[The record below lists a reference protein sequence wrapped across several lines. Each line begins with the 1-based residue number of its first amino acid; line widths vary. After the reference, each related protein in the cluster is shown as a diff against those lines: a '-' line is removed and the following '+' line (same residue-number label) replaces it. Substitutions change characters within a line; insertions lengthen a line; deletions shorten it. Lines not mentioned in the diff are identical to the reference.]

1 MTIALIEDDEAAL
14 ESLRLLLEGRGF
26 AVRGYASAEAFLA
39 SLPAGQ
45 PACVVSDVRLPGLSG
60 LDLQRTLSAQ
70 GRDVPVILITGH
82 GDIAMAVTAM
92 QEGALDFVEKPYD
105 AEHLIRSI
113 ERALAAGEELKSRD
127 SQRRELMD
135 RLAELSPRQTE
146 VMHLVAQGLSNKQI
160 AARLGISPRTVENYR
175 AWVMER
181 MGATNVAE
189 LVRKVLMLEV
199 SDPAGQTP
207 SHKRR

>member
-14 ESLRLLLEGRGF
+14 DSLRLLLEGRGL
-26 AVRGYASAEAFLA
+26 AVRAFASAEAFLA
-39 SLPAGQ
+39 SLAEEQ

-60 LDLQRTLSAQ
+60 LDLQRTLEAQ
-70 GRDVPVILITGH
+70 GRDLPVILITGH

-92 QEGALDFVEKPYD
+92 REGALDFVEKPYN

-113 ERALAAGEELKSRD
+113 ERALAAGEELKSGE

-160 AARLGISPRTVENYR
+160 ALRLGISPRTVENYR

-181 MGATNVAE
+181 MGAANVAE
-189 LVRKVLMLEV
+189 LVRKVLMIEQA
-199 SDPAGQTP
+199 S
-207 SHKRR
+207 